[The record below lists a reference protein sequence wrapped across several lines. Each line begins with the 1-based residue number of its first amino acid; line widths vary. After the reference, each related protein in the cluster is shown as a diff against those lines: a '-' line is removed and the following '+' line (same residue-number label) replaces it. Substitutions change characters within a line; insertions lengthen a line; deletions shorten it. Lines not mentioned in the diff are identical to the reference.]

1 MVIDFVSASMKAG
14 ENSPAEF
21 VGTIKVKVPS
31 FSERLRLQAEVAGKD
46 VGADDIAGRLE
57 MVAALAEK
65 VLPMIQEVSIA
76 TADGSAA
83 AKTSEEMFNNPA
95 FDKLTAEIALA
106 ALRGFAG
113 N

>member
-1 MVIDFVSASMKAG
+1 MVIVFASASMKAG

-21 VGTIKVKVPS
+21 IGSIKVKVPN
-31 FSERLRLQAEVAGKD
+31 FSERLRLQAEFAGKEGSD
-46 VGADDIAGRLE
+46 TTAGRLE
-57 MVAALAEK
+57 MVASLAEK
-65 VLPMIQEVSIA
+65 VQPMIQEVDIT
-76 TADGSAA
+76 TADGSST
-83 AKTSEEMFNNPA
+83 AKTSEEMFNDPA

>member
-31 FSERLRLQAEVAGKD
+31 FSERLRLQAEFAGKD
-46 VGADDIAGRLE
+46 GADTVAGRLE

-65 VLPMIQEVSIA
+65 VLPMIQEVDIA
-76 TADGSAA
+76 TADGSSV

>member
-14 ENSPAEF
+14 AESPAEF
-21 VGTIKVKVPS
+21 VGTIKVKVPN
-31 FSERLRLQAEVAGKD
+31 FSERLRLQAEFAGKRESD
-46 VGADDIAGRLE
+46 TVAARLE
-57 MVAALAEK
+57 MVAALADK
-65 VLPMIQEVSIA
+65 VMPMVQAVEIK
-76 TADGSAA
+76 TADGLASAN
-83 AKTSEEMFNNPA
+83 TTEEMFNNPA